1 MLTAAGVLEQNTF
14 EKGVEILGIL
24 LINLDFQLTVD
35 WESRWPSQH
44 TSDLKTEAKTA
55 TSSI

>member
-1 MLTAAGVLEQNTF
+1 MLTAAGVLEHNLF

-35 WESRWPSQH
+35 WESRGHHNTLP
-44 TSDLKTEAKTA
+44 
-55 TSSI
+55 I